1 MAWYRQVKAQIADE
15 SPEPQIEAT
24 EGRTE
29 RYRGVMV
36 YEVNVP
42 ANPDQGQEQE
52 AANEAARELY
62 QRIWGLV
69 GDDVPDYD
77 MPSKAPIGRF

>member
-1 MAWYRQVKAQIADE
+1 MAWYRQIKAQLANE
-15 SPEPQIEAT
+15 SIEPQIEAP

-42 ANPDQGQEQE
+42 SNPDQNLEQE
-52 AANEAARELY
+52 TANEAARELY
-62 QRIWGLV
+62 KRVWSLV
-69 GDDVPDYD
+69 GDDIPDYD
-77 MPSKAPIGRF
+77 MPNKAPVGRF